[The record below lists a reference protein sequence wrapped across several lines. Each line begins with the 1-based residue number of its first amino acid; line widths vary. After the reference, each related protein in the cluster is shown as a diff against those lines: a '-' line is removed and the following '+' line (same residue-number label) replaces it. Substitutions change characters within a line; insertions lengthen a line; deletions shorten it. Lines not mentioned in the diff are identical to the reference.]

1 MGKQKKDNIEEVEDE
16 GRKKSKKATIRER
29 GHRYRI
35 RKWKKKEIKYEKK
48 HNFYRKNFQ
57 ENSGKKNFWQ

>member
-1 MGKQKKDNIEEVEDE
+1 MGKERRKIKTEKEWKGKQKKDNIEEVEDV

-35 RKWKKKEIKYEKK
+35 RE
-48 HNFYRKNFQ
+48 
-57 ENSGKKNFWQ
+57 